1 MKKKTSWPS
10 QFLFITLGIIL
21 PKFCPQHHNHFV
33 FCNFWWNII
42 GDSINNKNFFLQ
54 LIMNL
59 AVLKK
64 IGKTS
69 KNCYFWAQTVQKR
82 GHNGAKTIFFCTN
95 NKSRSYVFKK
105 KNDLIKKCFGCVM
118 NLFLFSVMFSCQK
131 ELFPAKTAD
140 KKN

>member
-1 MKKKTSWPS
+1 MLSFRLEKKKKMKKKNSWPS

-21 PKFCPQHHNHFV
+21 PKFCPQHHTHFV
-33 FCNFWWNII
+33 SCNFWWNII

-82 GHNGAKTIFFCTN
+82 GHNGPQLQRKPYFFAQIT
-95 NKSRSYVFKK
+95 KADHMSSKK
-105 KNDLIKKCFGCVM
+105 KWFNKKMFWLCYES
-118 NLFLFSVMFSCQK
+118 FSI
-131 ELFPAKTAD
+131 
-140 KKN
+140 